1 MTENDERLAI
11 EAARPSLANTTQA
24 IVKFD
29 ITGHFKLKQY
39 MVQLTQSAWKKKKKK
54 KKKKTYLNDSLE
66 KTIMLFD
73 NIELDDEVKEMVY
86 HLDACAYIKWMIN
99 FEHLDRPTRPPP
111 KLSIKEAPKLELK
124 PLPSHLHYAYLGANE
139 TLLVVVSFKLSI
151 FQEEKLF
158 CVPLEYKHAIGR
170 TMTNIRGISPMF
182 CMHKILME
190 DGHKLSVEHQRRLN
204 PVMKEEVYIYVSSG
218 LLGVGARLLL
228 GLYDSCCILLY
239 LLVDAYALVTPG
251 PSFDKCLK
259 NLSKVFVRC
268 EETNLVLN
276 WEKCYFWFL
285 EKDTPFKFD
294 DHYLKAYEEL
304 KNRLVSAPI
313 ITAWTGGPFELMCD
327 AIGTT
332 IEVVLVQRKNKV
344 FHSIYNA
351 NKTLNP
357 TPINYTVTDKELLA
371 VVWAFDKFRAYLV
384 GTKVIVYIKPCNHQV
399 VDHLPRLET
408 RAYVDED
415 GEIQKR
421 FPDERLLVVTAGAAP
436 WHADYVNF
444 IVSGVTSSELS
455 PDDQLVHH
463 CSPEEMEDI
472 LHDCHASPYERHHG
486 GYKRLQRC
494 CKKMVQPK
502 PNAPLMEK
510 GKGKAIAP
518 TKGNTSSTPPPKKR
532 KGGYAT
538 SSYDYKQL

>member
-1 MTENDERLAI
+1 
-11 EAARPSLANTTQA
+11 
-24 IVKFD
+24 
-29 ITGHFKLKQY
+29 
-39 MVQLTQSAWKKKKKK
+39 
-54 KKKKTYLNDSLE
+54 
-66 KTIMLFD
+66 MLFD

-190 DGHKLSVEHQRRLN
+190 DGHKPSVEHQRRLN
-204 PVMKEEVYIYVSSG
+204 PVMKEEVRKEVIKWIDASIIFPIFDNCIKSGFCLFLSRFGQFLESFEGGLASSI
-218 LLGVGARLLL
+218 AR
-228 GLYDSCCILLY
+228 
-239 LLVDAYALVTPG
+239 

-304 KNRLVSAPI
+304 KNRLVTAPI

-455 PDDQLVHH
+455 PDGKRNFMNNVRLYLWDEPFLFKHCADQLVHH
-463 CSPEEMEDI
+463 CAPEEMEDI

-518 TKGNTSSTPPPKKR
+518 TKEKVDEEPEFDVIIPAPLRGTDITSIRAKEENDMTMLTGFEHNARDDSFMVM
-532 KGGYAT
+532 
-538 SSYDYKQL
+538 